1 MIDSTDRSTKTLQL
15 EPDCAA
21 LIAEVY
27 ETLSPTDRRIAD
39 FLLSAGSRCAQ
50 MTIRTFAEHCGCSS
64 ATVVRFCRLLHLEGF
79 ADLKYRIRRTGA
91 VPTDNDLTLHAGE
104 SMDAMLRKALQ
115 YACHSLQNT
124 VSQVN
129 EDALDDAARRIM
141 AAPNVQLCAVGS
153 ASGAALAACSQLL
166 SFGIPA
172 SYPADELQQL
182 RMAACR
188 KPGDVLIGINYNNAA
203 KSVADAFMAAKAAGA
218 TTVLITAV
226 RDGVIRRYADY
237 VFYTPLRRAGSS
249 LNISTTMLCQSMLLQ
264 LLMLRIWQ
272 LDPDRFAQ
280 QAERIRAY
288 TKMKL
293 YGPEAESI
301 QVDYA
306 AARQEF

>member
-1 MIDSTDRSTKTLQL
+1 MKYTDRDEKTLQL

-21 LIAEVY
+21 LISEIY
-27 ETLSPTDRRIAD
+27 DTLSPTDRKIAD
-39 FLLSAGSRCAQ
+39 FILSAGARCAQ
-50 MTIRTFAEHCGCSS
+50 MTIRAFAENCGCST
-64 ATVVRFCRLLHLEGF
+64 ATVVRFCRLLRLEGF
-79 ADLKYRIRRTGA
+79 TDLKYHIRRSS
-91 VPTDNDLTLHAGE
+91 VPEDNDITLHAGE
-104 SMDAMLRKALQ
+104 NMDTMLHKALQ
-115 YACHSLQNT
+115 YACRSLQST
-124 VSQVN
+124 VSQVD
-129 EDALDDAARRIM
+129 EDALDEAARRIM

-166 SFGIPA
+166 GFGIPA
-172 SYPADELQQL
+172 SFPADELQQL
-182 RMAACR
+182 RLAACR